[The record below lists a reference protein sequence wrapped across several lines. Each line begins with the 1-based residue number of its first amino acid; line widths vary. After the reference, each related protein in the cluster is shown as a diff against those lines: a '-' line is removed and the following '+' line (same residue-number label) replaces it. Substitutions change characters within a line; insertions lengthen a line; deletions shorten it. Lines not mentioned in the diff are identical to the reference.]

1 MGFIQL
7 VGSKLYLSP
16 LMYAIADISYYQT
29 RLVLVSVS
37 SSLLSPLLG
46 T

>member
-7 VGSKLYLSP
+7 VGSRLCLFP
-16 LMYAIADISYYQT
+16 LMYAVADIPYQT

>member
-7 VGSKLYLSP
+7 VGSELCLFP
-16 LMYAIADISYYQT
+16 LMYAVADIPYQT
-29 RLVLVSVS
+29 RLVLVSVL
-37 SSLLSPLLG
+37 SSLLSLHLG